1 MKKIFLLAFGI
12 IAFINL
18 FSQTNIE
25 NYIEG
30 RKFKNAESGVVME
43 YGYIPSLNT
52 KGISYTN
59 QNGKDYVFCSKKI
72 SSDGTYMVLTRCI
85 DQQNESVSGIM
96 YFYRTK
102 VIVKEPD
109 SDRRLQFDLVDGNK
123 NITTTKKKTTNINDD
138 AISQIMAIYW
148 KNESDKINSLLKE
161 GLDVGNA
168 RPSKNASGSSP
179 SKSSSSNTASKH
191 TFKVTVTWNNPN
203 CGSCPFPRPSAQNGS
218 VDYFYERSG
227 SYKVKPKCPICG
239 KTQYNTIDGF
249 TDNIGTS
256 NQGSKVVTISC
267 N

>member
-30 RKFKNAESGVVME
+30 RKFKNAESGVIME

-85 DQQNESVSGIM
+85 DQQNESVSGTM

-123 NITTTKKKTTNINDD
+123 NITTSKKKTTNNNDD
-138 AISQIMAIYW
+138 MLSTILSLYQ
-148 KNESDKINSLLKE
+148 KQVLSDARSINKSS
-161 GLDVGNA
+161 GNLDLGNA
-168 RPSKNASGSSP
+168 GLSKNASY
-179 SKSSSSNTASKH
+179 NAYQ
-191 TFKVTVTWNNPN
+191 
-203 CGSCPFPRPSAQNGS
+203 CR
-218 VDYFYERSG
+218 Y
-227 SYKVKPKCPICG
+227 CG
-239 KTQYNTIDGF
+239 KLSMSKKQPLDGELGRCLKDYLHSWSFANTSHGLQCRYCGIKSHFIKSDGTPQEMSSEF
-249 TDNIGTS
+249 GGGCEGKNS
-256 NQGSKVVTISC
+256 FHSWNKF
-267 N
+267 